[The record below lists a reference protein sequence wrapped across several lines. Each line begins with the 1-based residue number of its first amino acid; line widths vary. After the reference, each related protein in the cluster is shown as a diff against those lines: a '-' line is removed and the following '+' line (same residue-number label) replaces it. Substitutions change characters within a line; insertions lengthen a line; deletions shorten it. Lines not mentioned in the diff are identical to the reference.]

1 MKERQACGEPWTEFP
16 LGDVEFEMATGH
28 SRGRGGSMGTVDSGE
43 RLKWAGGVG
52 VAGMCA
58 SSMVWCGDEGAL
70 RGCSY
75 GEIRE
80 TATSVAGERRLRRAA
95 RNHKERS
102 GDQLFQM
109 HQRGQVR
116 ESHRWER
123 GPGIWQVLGEA
134 ALVEGL
140 YLDGRLGNL
149 KGD

>member
-1 MKERQACGEPWTEFP
+1 
-16 LGDVEFEMATGH
+16 
-28 SRGRGGSMGTVDSGE
+28 MGTVDSGE

-70 RGCSY
+70 RGRSY
-75 GEIRE
+75 GEIRG

-95 RNHKERS
+95 RNHRERS
-102 GDQLFQM
+102 SDQLFQM

-116 ESHRWER
+116 EGHRWER